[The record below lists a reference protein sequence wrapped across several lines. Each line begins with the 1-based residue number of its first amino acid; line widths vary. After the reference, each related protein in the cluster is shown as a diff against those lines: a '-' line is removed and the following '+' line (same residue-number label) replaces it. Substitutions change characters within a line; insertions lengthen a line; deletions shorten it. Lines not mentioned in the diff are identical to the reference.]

1 MNDES
6 FLLFDSFI
14 IIIHIIFF
22 PIYLFSLFIDE
33 SKLNEQSLKHLGIN
47 EDTNI
52 MCDSKSTTTSSPSSS
67 TRSSPSVRS
76 TNNNGGQQSPQSMI
90 ITKDHEITDQM
101 SMSLIEIHPYES
113 ITEFIRS
120 FVSINPSDKIWV
132 CICFHI
138 IFKKKTFN
146 FDGRK
151 KQKTKKG
158 MHTHAAIF
166 FIIIPL
172 FFD

>member
-1 MNDES
+1 MMNHFYYLIHSLLSSIS
-6 FLLFDSFI
+6 FFS
-14 IIIHIIFF
+14 

-76 TNNNGGQQSPQSMI
+76 ANNNGGQQSPQSMI
-90 ITKDHEITDQM
+90 ITKEHEITDQM

-113 ITEFIRS
+113 IAEFIRS

-138 IFKKKTFN
+138 IFKKKHLILVVGKIKN
-146 FDGRK
+146 K
-151 KQKTKKG
+151 KKACI
-158 MHTHAAIF
+158 HTL
-166 FIIIPL
+166 L
-172 FFD
+172 FFYNYSIVF